1 MFQKFRHV
9 LLLAFV
15 AAMSIGAS
23 QFDSSTFAA
32 SGPGSGGGGVREP
45 RLEGTLVAV
54 NAPMV
59 SVRTRN
65 GTVRIIAIPPTAKIE
80 RNDVRATLAA
90 FKIGDRVQ
98 ARFTLNGATVTK
110 FEGVGP

>member
-1 MFQKFRHV
+1 MFQKFRNVV
-9 LLLAFV
+9 LLAIV
-15 AAMSIGAS
+15 AAMFFGAS
-23 QFDSSTFAA
+23 QMTSPAFADR
-32 SGPGSGGGGVREP
+32 GGGGAREP

-59 SVRTRN
+59 SVRSRN